1 MPLPIE
7 TPYRIESCL
16 LESIP
21 IGITDLIANLTTS
34 SEGIAGRLHIDKD
47 EEEALKNL
55 AAHLLSLS
63 PQAIE
68 IAQSANELIEVDCNE
83 KNEISDT

>member
-7 TPYRIESCL
+7 TPYRIEPCL

-21 IGITDLIANLTTS
+21 IGITGLIANLTTS
-34 SEGIAGRLHIDKD
+34 SERIAGRLYIDKD

-63 PQAIE
+63 QQAIE